1 MKGLCKKVITLL
13 LVTIVMFAMALPVF
27 ADVEGTEAAG
37 GTTRSVEQDV
47 MEISE
52 KPATEA
58 VTEEESENLLSGNK
72 ALAAGL
78 AITFAAGLGALGMG
92 IATGK
97 AAEGISRQPEAE
109 GKIRT
114 TFMLGLV
121 FIETAIIYALLTVIL
136 IIFVI

>member
-37 GTTRSVEQDV
+37 GTTRSIEQDV
-47 MEISE
+47 TAISE
-52 KPATEA
+52 EPAASEEA
-58 VTEEESENLLSGNK
+58 SENTLAGNK